1 MEIDHILPES
11 AGGATTLD
19 NLCLAC
25 VGCNTFKYNFQTG
38 IDPATDKESALFNP
52 RTQSWSDHFNWSNDA
67 TLVVGL
73 TATGR
78 ATVER
83 LRLNRRDILASR
95 QLWVA
100 AGWHPPIA
108 SS

>member
-1 MEIDHILPES
+1 MEIDHIVPES
-11 AGGATTLD
+11 VGGETALE

-25 VGCNTFKYNFQTG
+25 VGCNTFKYSFQTG
-38 IDPATDKESALFNP
+38 IDPETDKESTLFNP
-52 RTQSWSDHFNWSNDA
+52 RTQSWSDHFNWNEDG

-83 LRLNRRDILASR
+83 LHMNRSDVVESR
-95 QLWVA
+95 QLWVF
-100 AGWHPPIA
+100 AGWHPPAA
-108 SS
+108 SL